1 MDKQKRNTKT
11 KQMVTDVL
19 FNAPSALCHEDIE
32 RELSGKID
40 RVTIYRILQ
49 NFCDEGKV
57 HKIAS
62 GNGKTYYAPCRHCSV
77 EKHYDNHLHFHC
89 IRCNTVSCLDETV
102 GFSSLASAGYEVLG
116 FYCTVSGYCPNC
128 LNEQNEKVK
137 I

>member
-11 KQMVTDVL
+11 KQMVTNVL
-19 FNAPSALCHEDIE
+19 LNSPSALCHEDIE

-57 HKIAS
+57 HKITS
-62 GNGKTYYAPCRHCSV
+62 GGGKTYYALCRHCSV
-77 EKHYDNHLHFHC
+77 GKHDDNHLHFHC
-89 IRCNTVSCLDETV
+89 LRCNTVSCLDETV
-102 GFSSLASAGYEVLG
+102 GTPSLAPGYEIRTV
-116 FYCTVSGYCPNC
+116 FCTVSGYCPNC

-137 I
+137 V